1 MPISIHFATLE
12 ANCAQL
18 ERKFIKDQLNIEL
31 HDIANFIPDPEFLAA
46 YRFLVHAEIED
57 YLEKKARDQIISLRR
72 MIAGPKYP
80 SLNSMP
86 WIYVL
91 SSLCAVSLPSDH
103 QYDEKNFFK
112 KVNET
117 LNKLEDKVNDNNGI
131 KGETLKLVSL
141 ILGKGMDEID
151 QLLATNLTSFGE
163 ARGDIAHRSVSRVS
177 TILAPSAEKQKVD
190 TVIDMI
196 RAYFNETP

>member
-18 ERKFIKDQLNIEL
+18 ERKFIQDQLNIEL

-57 YLEKKARDQIISLRR
+57 YLEKKARDQIINLRR

-91 SSLCAVSLPSDH
+91 SSLCAVSLPFDH